1 MHEFSIMESA
11 LSMASEQARQAG
23 AKKICL
29 IRLRV
34 GALSGAVPEARQF
47 AFEAL
52 SPGTLMEG
60 AELGIEAVPARF
72 YCRNCS
78 AEFTAELMYS
88 ECPTCQQASG
98 DIRAGRELELAS
110 MEIE

>member
-23 AKKICL
+23 ATRVHL
-29 IRLRV
+29 LRLRV
-34 GALSGAVPEARQF
+34 GALSGAVPEALQF

-60 AELGIEAVPARF
+60 AELGIEEVPAKF

-78 AEFTAELMYS
+78 AEFTADRMYS
-88 ECPTCQQASG
+88 ECPNCQQASG
-98 DIRAGRELELAS
+98 EIRAGRELELAS

>member
-11 LSMASEQARQAG
+11 LEMASEQARQAG
-23 AKKICL
+23 AARVCSL
-29 IRLRV
+29 RLRV
-34 GALSGAVPEARQF
+34 GALSGAVPEALRF

-60 AELGIEAVPARF
+60 AELGIEEVAARF
-72 YCRNCS
+72 YCRHCS
-78 AEFTAELMYS
+78 AEFMADRMYS
-88 ECPTCQQASG
+88 ECPNCQQASG
-98 DIRAGRELELAS
+98 EIRAGRELELAS